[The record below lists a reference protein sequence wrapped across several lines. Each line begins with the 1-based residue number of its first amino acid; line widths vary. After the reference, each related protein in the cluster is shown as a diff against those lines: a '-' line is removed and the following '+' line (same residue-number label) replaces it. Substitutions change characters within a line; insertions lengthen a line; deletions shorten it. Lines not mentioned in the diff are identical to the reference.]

1 VTGFASLV
9 ALLPSFGL
17 LRGARL
23 TSQIAGGHE
32 LLLQSLT
39 RFFALQPLGL
49 ALLPLGDARLLL
61 GFALGLT
68 LGSSLSALRSALLT
82 RRTRV
87 DLRLFAA
94 SFSGTL
100 LVPLDG
106 INCQRDRSLD
116 LDRNRS
122 FSDAGQVGDEAI
134 DGTS

>member
-1 VTGFASLV
+1 MTRLASLM
-9 ALLPSFGL
+9 AFLANLRL

-23 TSQIAGGHE
+23 ASEIAGGHE
-32 LLLQSLT
+32 LLLQSLA
-39 RFFALQPLGL
+39 RLFAFQPLGL
-49 ALLPLGDARLLL
+49 ALFSLGDARL
-61 GFALGLT
+61 FLGLALRLT
-68 LGSSLSALRSALLT
+68 LRLTLSALGSALFT
-82 RRTRV
+82 RRTRLY
-87 DLRLFAA
+87 LRLFAA